1 MWSRVTGRHRSAQH
15 LSDDLGYASASRKW
29 RIDAILPEIHNL
41 SNFLQRAE
49 NVGAALDG
57 AARLA
62 NFSEKFGEPRLYAPP
77 PVKLPKSGGTGGRL
91 DR

>member
-1 MWSRVTGRHRSAQH
+1 M
-15 LSDDLGYASASRKW
+15 
-29 RIDAILPEIHNL
+29 ILATP
-41 SNFLQRAE
+41 FLQRAE